1 MLDEPHG
8 PKRFLATA
16 MPLSVSTRT
25 SHISLGSRIPKS
37 LVPVGFRTG
46 GIQKIMARMR
56 CLFNI
61 AALRHIEQVCIY
73 IYIFFYTSLSLSRTH
88 SSTKEPQ
95 SSIGN

>member
-37 LVPVGFRTG
+37 LVPVGFV
-46 GIQKIMARMR
+46 Q
-56 CLFNI
+56 
-61 AALRHIEQVCIY
+61 EV
-73 IYIFFYTSLSLSRTH
+73 SRK
-88 SSTKEPQ
+88 SWL
-95 SSIGN
+95 G